1 MRVTILTAAIGLCC
15 CGTGSDRLTF
25 QAKVSDLRKH
35 GNALANQ
42 KLPADAVEVTLRG
55 RLLRTPAPVNLIPR
69 SAADEST
76 PEGAIASILSAST
89 AGDGSWIVETFVPAE
104 REQAIKLLSVPEL
117 AQRTRDYYRNVGQ
130 VAMMGW
136 AEVRGFHLVLL
147 RGTDGDGDTTLLNFT
162 LVKTPSGWKQTNALS
177 GDDTYDVV
185 WAAFHTGGVH

>member
-1 MRVTILTAAIGLCC
+1 MRAAILLMAIGLFC
-15 CGTGSDRLTF
+15 CGPGSDRLTF
-25 QAKVSDLRKH
+25 QAKVSDLRKQ

-42 KLPADAVEVTLRG
+42 KQLADSVEITLRG
-55 RLLRTPAPVNLIPR
+55 RLLTTPMPVNPIQR
-69 SAADEST
+69 SAADSST

-89 AGDGSWIVETFVPAE
+89 AGDVSWIVETFVPEE
-104 REQAIKLLSVPEL
+104 REQTIKLLSAPQVV
-117 AQRTRDYYRNVGQ
+117 QRTRDYYRNVGR

-147 RGTDGDGDTTLLNFT
+147 RGMDGDGDTTLLTFT

-185 WAAFHTGGVH
+185 WAAFHGGGVR